1 MVALIPTFVYARNN
15 PYRLMETLY
24 ANVFCLYGLFI
35 YAYLRRDEGNPTYE
49 LLKNQ
54 KHYNLPHFSHK
65 LFFNVKISLFKKW
78 SII

>member
-1 MVALIPTFVYARNN
+1 MRAFVGGDCYHTNINRKKE
-15 PYRLMETLY
+15 PK
-24 ANVFCLYGLFI
+24 FCFKYGVKSGAI
-35 YAYLRRDEGNPTYE
+35 AIAPYE